1 MIYWFIGQP
10 ACGKTTLAKLLAE
23 RLRNKGY
30 RLLHLDGDELRK
42 LFGNGK
48 GYAPET
54 FAKDHRIE
62 QTRIL
67 QKWAGLVCSQGIV
80 VIVSTVNP
88 YRDVREEFKNN
99 GTGTV
104 VEILVHKTDA
114 RERESFN
121 APDFEPP
128 LSNFISVNTTGK
140 TPEESLKEL
149 CQNLAI

>member
-23 RLRNKGY
+23 KLRVKY
-30 RLLHLDGDELRK
+30 RVLHLDGDELRK
-42 LFGNGK
+42 IFGNGN
-48 GYAPET
+48 GFAPGT
-54 FAKDHRIE
+54 FAREYRTE
-62 QTRIL
+62 QTRVL
-67 QKWAGLVCSQGIV
+67 QKLVRLVCSQGIV

-88 YRDVREEFKNN
+88 YRDIREEFKND

-104 VEILVHKTDA
+104 VEILVHKTDV

-121 APDFEPP
+121 VSDFELP
-128 LSNFISVNTTGK
+128 LSNFISINTTGN

>member
-10 ACGKTTLAKLLAE
+10 CCGKTTLAKLLATK
-23 RLRNKGY
+23 LRVGY
-30 RLLHLDGDELRK
+30 RVLHLDGDDLRK
-42 LFGNGK
+42 IFGNDK
-48 GYAPET
+48 GYATET
-54 FAKDHRIE
+54 FTKEWRNE

-67 QKWAGLVCSQGIV
+67 QKLVRLVCSQGIV

-88 YRDVREEFKNN
+88 YRDVREEFKND

-104 VEILVHKTDA
+104 VEIYVHKTDI

-128 LSNFISVNTTGK
+128 SSNFVSVNTTGK

-149 CQNLAI
+149 CQTLAI

>member
-1 MIYWFIGQP
+1 MIYWLIGQP
-10 ACGKTTLAKLLAE
+10 CSGKTTLANLLAAK
-23 RLRNKGY
+23 LRVKY
-30 RLLHLDGDELRK
+30 RVLHLDGDDLRK
-42 LFGNGK
+42 IFGNDK

-54 FAKDHRIE
+54 FTKEYRIE
-62 QTRIL
+62 QTRVL
-67 QKWAGLVCSQGIV
+67 QKLVRLVCSQGIV

-88 YRDVREEFKNN
+88 YRDVREEFKND

-104 VEILVHKTDA
+104 VEILVHKTDT

-121 APDFEPP
+121 VADFEIP

>member
-1 MIYWFIGQP
+1 MIYWLIGQP
-10 ACGKTTLAKLLAE
+10 CCGKTTLAKALAA
-23 RLRNKGY
+23 RLRVKY
-30 RLLHLDGDELRK
+30 RVLHLDGDELRK
-42 LFGNGK
+42 IFGNDK
-48 GYAPET
+48 GYTPET
-54 FAKDHRIE
+54 FTKEWRNE
-62 QTRIL
+62 QTRVL
-67 QKWAGLVCSQGIV
+67 QKLTRLVCSQGIV

-88 YRDVREEFKNN
+88 YRDVREEFKND

-104 VEILVHKTDA
+104 VEILVHKTDT

-121 APDFEPP
+121 VADFEIP